1 MNYIK
6 NHSFE
11 ENAYNWSVYSGDNT
25 HVRFR
30 SGLYAQAG
38 AYCYRVARDTLGTVT
53 LHQDY
58 TNIKAGETYTL
69 SAWINLPQALT
80 GDGARVSLQAWNGST
95 WLKETSS
102 AKVKDTQGKW
112 VRLETTLTIP
122 ANATNLRCHVRMD
135 NSFGAIYADAYQL
148 EKRLKPL
155 LITMWKSGLYLWGRI
170 LAGHPHRRGGC

>member
-1 MNYIK
+1 MPITGRFIQAIIRM
-6 NHSFE
+6 S
-11 ENAYNWSVYSGDNT
+11 D
-25 HVRFR
+25 FR

-102 AKVKDTQGKW
+102 AKVKDTKGQ
-112 VRLETTLTIP
+112 
-122 ANATNLRCHVRMD
+122 M
-135 NSFGAIYADAYQL
+135 GAAGDDTDGSR
-148 EKRLKPL
+148 KRNKAALP
-155 LITMWKSGLYLWGRI
+155 R
-170 LAGHPHRRGGC
+170 PHG

>member
-1 MNYIK
+1 MTYEGMFQRRLTDSLGNVEIKQFDEYGRTVCSMDGETGDYVYATYKTEEIEGKKHNILSNVSETQPTSMNYIK

-80 GDGARVSLQAWNGST
+80 GDGARVSLQA
-95 WLKETSS
+95 
-102 AKVKDTQGKW
+102 
-112 VRLETTLTIP
+112 
-122 ANATNLRCHVRMD
+122 
-135 NSFGAIYADAYQL
+135 
-148 EKRLKPL
+148 
-155 LITMWKSGLYLWGRI
+155 
-170 LAGHPHRRGGC
+170 